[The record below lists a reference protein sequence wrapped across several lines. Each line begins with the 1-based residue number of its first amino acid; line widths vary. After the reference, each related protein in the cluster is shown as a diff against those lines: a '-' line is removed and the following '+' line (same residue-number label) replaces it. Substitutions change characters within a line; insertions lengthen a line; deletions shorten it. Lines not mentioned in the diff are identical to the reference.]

1 MSPPP
6 PQRQRS
12 DAIISPPW
20 LGCSSLVR
28 WKSIIDFIV
37 QRIAMVGLICEQG
50 GGDNDTDTVI
60 GGGGLLGGYY
70 YILMATS
77 TLGEFSIIVKASD
90 SV

>member
-1 MSPPP
+1 MRNVATTT
-6 PQRQRS
+6 QRFHFFPAAVR

-20 LGCSSLVR
+20 LGCSSLER

-60 GGGGLLGGYY
+60 SGGGLL
-70 YILMATS
+70 
-77 TLGEFSIIVKASD
+77 V
-90 SV
+90 